1 MGGAYLGVDVGST
14 YCKAVVL
21 NEKKELT
28 GFHMVR
34 TGISFEQAAE
44 VAATTSLSM
53 AGQTTADVAACISTG
68 YGRENVPFRNS
79 TVSEISCHSKA
90 AFEKYQSKVM
100 LVDIGGQD
108 NKVIQLDDKGKRINF
123 TMNRKCAA
131 GTGAFL
137 EEMALRMGIRIDDMD
152 RYARGADKIVELGSF
167 CTVFAGTE
175 ILGKIREGETVSNLV
190 KGVFYSIIKRI
201 SAMAKLEG
209 RVVIT
214 GGVAANNPYLVE
226 MMREMA
232 GCEILLP
239 THPQLF
245 GAIGAA
251 LYALD
256 SNGRSMENAQ
266 GV

>member
-1 MGGAYLGVDVGST
+1 MDSVYLGVDVGST
-14 YCKAVVL
+14 YCKAAVL

-28 GFHMVR
+28 GYHIVR
-34 TGISFEQAAE
+34 SGISFEQAAE
-44 VAATTSLSM
+44 VAAKTSLSM
-53 AGQTTADVAACISTG
+53 AGHALADVTACISTG
-68 YGRENVPFRNS
+68 YGRENVPFRNN
-79 TVSEISCHSKA
+79 TISEISCHSKA
-90 AFEKYQSKVM
+90 AFAKYKSKVI

-108 NKVIQLDDKGKRINF
+108 NKVIQLDDKGKRVNF
-123 TMNRKCAA
+123 IMNRKCAA

-137 EEMALRMGIRIDDMD
+137 EEMALRLGIRMDDMD
-152 RYARGADKIVELGSF
+152 RYARAADKVVELGSF

-190 KGVFYSIIKRI
+190 KGVFYSVIKRI

-209 RVVIT
+209 KVVMT
-214 GGVAANNPYLVE
+214 GGVAANNPYIVE

-251 LYALD
+251 LYA
-256 SNGRSMENAQ
+256 SEPVASGSEKS
-266 GV
+266 